1 MSEANQQVIESLKYP
16 IGRWVKP
23 DIAQLESFK
32 GWIEQI
38 RQFPDSLQDLCRNLT
53 ATDLALTY
61 REGSWTVRQVVHH
74 CADSHMNAYIR
85 HKLAFTEDKPRISPY
100 DENLWSE
107 TKDVLEIDIEVSIS
121 LLKALHQRWVSFLQA
136 LPEQDLLRSFYHPDK
151 DRYISLFESASLYA
165 WHGLH
170 HLAHIAL
177 ALKNKQT
184 S

>member
-23 DIAQLESFK
+23 GIAQLESFK

-136 LPEQDLLRSFYHPDK
+136 LPSKTCCDLSIILTKTD
-151 DRYISLFESASLYA
+151 ISVCSNQPVYMPGMVFIIWLTSS
-165 WHGLH
+165 WH
-170 HLAHIAL
+170 
-177 ALKNKQT
+177 
-184 S
+184 